1 MGTPCEAYKEAG
13 AKVWHYE
20 QSTYGGT
27 EVITGDINF
36 IPFRYQGQYE
46 DAETGLY
53 YNRFRYYSPEE
64 ECYIS
69 QDPIGLEGGMEL
81 YNYVHDTNAWIDMFG
96 LSVGEGQVGSYGDLK
111 KVSDVG
117 DNLDLHHIPQDK
129 LGHLPKADGG
139 AIVLTHD
146 EHRQTRTYK
155 SKGKGTAIAD
165 ANRPFKDVLIDDLKD
180 IRKIAGKKYDKSI
193 KNIIK
198 FYEKKGFLK
207 KGKVTMK
214 NIKGH

>member
-1 MGTPCEAYKEAG
+1 MGTPCEAYKEEG

-69 QDPIGLEGGMEL
+69 QDPIGLLGGMAL
-81 YNYVHDTNAWIDMFG
+81 YNYVHDANNFVDVFG
-96 LSVGEGQVGSYGDLK
+96 LDCRKNKKEGLRRE
-111 KVSDVG
+111 
-117 DNLDLHHIPQDK
+117 N
-129 LGHLPKADGG
+129 
-139 AIVLTHD
+139 
-146 EHRQTRTYK
+146 
-155 SKGKGTAIAD
+155 
-165 ANRPFKDVLIDDLKD
+165 
-180 IRKIAGKKYDKSI
+180 
-193 KNIIK
+193 
-198 FYEKKGFLK
+198 
-207 KGKVTMK
+207 TMK
-214 NIKGH
+214 RILEEIHGPDRVLSERI